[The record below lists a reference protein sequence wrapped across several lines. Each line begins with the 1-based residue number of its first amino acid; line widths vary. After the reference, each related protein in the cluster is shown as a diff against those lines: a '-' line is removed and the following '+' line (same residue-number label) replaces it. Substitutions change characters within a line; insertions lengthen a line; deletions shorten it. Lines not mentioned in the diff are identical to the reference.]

1 MQNNLQAKILITG
14 GAGFIGSNL
23 CDHFIAKGYKV
34 VCLDNF
40 ATGFRKN
47 IEHHAANPDFTLI
60 EGDIR
65 NLDDCRKAVEGVSYV
80 LHQAALGS
88 VPRSIKDPI
97 TSNDVNV
104 GGFLN
109 MITASRDA
117 GVKRFVYAASSST
130 YGDSETLPKVEDV
143 IGKPLSPY
151 AVTKYVNELYADVFS
166 RTYGME
172 TIGLRYF
179 NVFGRRQHPE
189 GAYAAVIPKF
199 VMQFMQH
206 ESPVINGDGMYS
218 RDFTYIDNV
227 VHMNELAMLSNNPEA
242 INTVYNTAF
251 GDRTTL
257 KELVGYLKEFLSEYD
272 NAIKSVEV
280 IHGPQRAGDIPHSLA
295 SIDKAKRLL
304 DYNPKFSIRQ
314 GLQEAVAWY
323 WDNLKL
329 PDSKKE

>member
-1 MQNNLQAKILITG
+1 MSISSKVKILITG

-23 CDHFIAKGYKV
+23 CDYFLSKGYEV
-34 VCLDNF
+34 ICLDNF

-47 IEHHAANPDFTLI
+47 IEHHLSNPDFTLI

-65 NLDDCRKAVEGVSYV
+65 NFEDCRKAVEGVTYV

-109 MITASRDA
+109 MLTASRDA

-130 YGDSETLPKVEDV
+130 YGDSEALPKVEDK

-166 RTYGME
+166 KTYGIE
-172 TIGLRYF
+172 TVGLRYF
-179 NVFGRRQHPE
+179 NVFGRRQNPE

-199 VMQFMQH
+199 VMQFMKY
-206 ESPVINGDGMYS
+206 ESPVINGDGSYS

-227 VHMNELAMLSNNPEA
+227 VHMNELAMLTENNSA
-242 INTVYNTAF
+242 VNTVYNTAF
-251 GDRTTL
+251 GERTTL
-257 KELVGYLKEFLSEYD
+257 KELIGYLKQYLTEYD
-272 NAIKSVEV
+272 KAIKGVEV
-280 IHGPQRAGDIPHSLA
+280 LYGTERMGDIPHSLA
-295 SIDKAKRLL
+295 SISKAKDLL
-304 DYNPKFSIRQ
+304 NYNPQFSIKE
-314 GLQEAVAWY
+314 GLKEAVVWY
-323 WDNLKL
+323 WDNLK
-329 PDSKKE
+329 EA

>member
-1 MQNNLQAKILITG
+1 MSISSKVKILITG

-23 CDHFIAKGYKV
+23 CDYFLSKGYEV
-34 VCLDNF
+34 ICLDNF

-47 IEHHAANPDFTLI
+47 IEHHLSNPDFTLI

-65 NLDDCRKAVEGVSYV
+65 NFEDCRKAVEGVTYV

-109 MITASRDA
+109 MLTSSRDA

-130 YGDSETLPKVEDV
+130 YGDSEALPKVEDK

-166 RTYGME
+166 KTYGIE
-172 TIGLRYF
+172 TVGLRYF
-179 NVFGRRQHPE
+179 NVFGRRQNPE

-199 VMQFMQH
+199 VMQFMKY
-206 ESPVINGDGMYS
+206 ESPVINGDGSYS

-227 VHMNELAMLSNNPEA
+227 VHMNELAMLTENNSA
-242 INTVYNTAF
+242 VNTVYNTAF
-251 GDRTTL
+251 GERTTL
-257 KELVGYLKEFLSEYD
+257 KELIGYLKQYLTEYD
-272 NAIKSVEV
+272 KAIKGVEV
-280 IHGPQRAGDIPHSLA
+280 LYGTERMGDIPHSLA
-295 SIDKAKRLL
+295 SISKAKDLL
-304 DYNPKFSIRQ
+304 NYNPQFSIKE
-314 GLQEAVAWY
+314 GLKEAVVWY
-323 WDNLKL
+323 WDNLK
-329 PDSKKE
+329 EA